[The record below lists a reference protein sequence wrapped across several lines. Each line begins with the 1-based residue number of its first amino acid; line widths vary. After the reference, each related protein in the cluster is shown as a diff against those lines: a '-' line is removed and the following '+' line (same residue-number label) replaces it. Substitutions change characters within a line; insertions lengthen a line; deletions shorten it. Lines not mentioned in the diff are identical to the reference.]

1 VTFHRFERHGV
12 TLRYHD
18 DGGSLP
24 PVVFQHGLGGS
35 EAQTAECFPP
45 DAGVRR
51 VTLECRAH
59 GGSDPDP
66 AHRYSIAAFADDVLA
81 LCDALRIDRFVA
93 GGISMGAA
101 IALRIATR
109 YPERVR
115 GLILVRPAFLFD
127 PAPPNMRPNA
137 LVADCLASNP
147 PGEARGRFMATDA
160 AKELAREAPDNLAS
174 LAGFLDRG
182 PSPALAEL
190 LRRIANGDPGVGREQ
205 AGALR
210 IPTLVVGNGVDRIH
224 PPEMARELAATI
236 PGARLA
242 QVTPKARDR
251 AAHLAEVGA
260 AIRAFL
266 HALPEER
273 TPP

>member
-1 VTFHRFERHGV
+1 VTFRRFERHGV

-18 DGGSLP
+18 DGGGLP
-24 PVVFQHGLGGS
+24 PVVFQHGLGGG
-35 EAQTAECFPP
+35 EAQTGECFPP

-51 VTLECRAH
+51 ITLECRAH

-109 YPERVR
+109 HPERVR
-115 GLILVRPAFLFD
+115 GLVLVRPAFLFD

-137 LVADCLASNP
+137 LVADYLASDP
-147 PGEARGRFMATDA
+147 PGVGKDRFMATDCA
-160 AKELAREAPDNLAS
+160 RELAREAPDNLAS
-174 LAGFLDRG
+174 LTGFLDRG

-190 LRRIANGDPGVGREQ
+190 LRRIANDDPGVSREQ
-205 AGALR
+205 ARALR
-210 IPTLVVGNGVDRIH
+210 VPALVVGSEIDRIH
-224 PPEMARELAATI
+224 PLGMARELAATV

-242 QVTPKARDR
+242 RVTPKARDK

-266 HALPEER
+266 RALPEER